1 MKTEDYVGHLDTLQV
16 QAETALHE
24 QGYDA
29 LVIHSGRTHN
39 YFLDDYAPNFKPNPH
54 FVHWVPF
61 LTKDADCWLV
71 VRPGKKPLLHIYS
84 PNDFWHITA
93 QAPTQAWCDAFEL
106 SLFDDRNAPL
116 KGVTLSGRVA
126 LLAEHN
132 LLPEAF
138 SVEHNPKPLM
148 DRLHF
153 NRAVKTVWEQA
164 CIREAN
170 RIAVKGHLAAQQG
183 FLQGKCEY
191 QTHLDYL
198 RATGHLESE
207 LPYNNIIA
215 LNEHAAVLHYQHKAR
230 ALPQTHRTLLVDAG
244 AVHHGY
250 VADITRTIA
259 QGSSVFDALI
269 AGLDQA
275 QQTLMQT
282 IKPGVSFVDLHRAM
296 HQAIYGLL
304 KAHGIVQ
311 SHVNHDLA
319 DQVRISS
326 AFFPHGLGHLLG
338 IQVHDIGG
346 WQHSAGGEIV
356 APPPEHPFLRLT
368 RVLEQGFVVTIE
380 PGLYFIPALLQPLKT
395 TALGKDLDWALVDA
409 LTPWGGIRI
418 EDNICVTAQGI
429 ENYTRDAFMLH

>member
-1 MKTEDYVGHLDTLQV
+1 MLIAGWW
-16 QAETALHE
+16 
-24 QGYDA
+24 YD
-29 LVIHSGRTHN
+29 L
-39 YFLDDYAPNFKPNPH
+39 
-54 FVHWVPF
+54 
-61 LTKDADCWLV
+61 
-71 VRPGKKPLLHIYS
+71 GKKPLLQIYS

-93 QAPTQAWCDAFEL
+93 QAPTQAWCDGFEL

-116 KGVTLSGRVA
+116 QGVTLSGRVA

-132 LLPEAF
+132 VLD
-138 SVEHNPKPLM
+138 SVNTDHNPKPLM
-148 DRLHF
+148 DALHF
-153 NRAVKTVWEQA
+153 NRATKTVWEQA

-170 RIAVKGHLAAQQG
+170 RIAAKGHLAAQQG

-191 QTHLDYL
+191 QIHLDYL
-198 RATGHLESE
+198 RATGHLDSE

-296 HQAIYGLL
+296 HHAIYTLL
-304 KAHGIVQ
+304 KTHGIVRGNV
-311 SHVNHDLA
+311 SHDEA

-346 WQHSAGGEIV
+346 WQHSAGGEII
-356 APPPEHPFLRLT
+356 APPSEHPFC
-368 RVLEQGFVVTIE
+368 
-380 PGLYFIPALLQPLKT
+380 A
-395 TALGKDLDWALVDA
+395 
-409 LTPWGGIRI
+409 
-418 EDNICVTAQGI
+418 
-429 ENYTRDAFMLH
+429 